1 MPPADITRHPHTRAS
16 DPLRFAAVTTT
27 AELQGQTYKR
37 GQKVRLVDAVAGHPS
52 GSKGKIAIA
61 NGMTWKRYWVRFP
74 DGTAAGHV
82 DHDSLVR
89 AKDYDNFLVLRE
101 REAIEA
107 ENAAE
112 DAANAPASAPAAQAA
127 EGDGV
132 VVNGVTIP
140 QLLLDRAAAARVR
153 LGG

>member
-1 MPPADITRHPHTRAS
+1 M
-16 DPLRFAAVTTT
+16 TTT
-27 AELQGQTYKR
+27 SELQGQSYKR
-37 GQKVRLVDAVAGHPS
+37 GEKVRLVDDIAGYPS
-52 GSKGKIAIA
+52 GSKGKVAVA
-61 NGMTWKRYWVRFP
+61 NGMTWKRYWVRFA

-101 REAIEA
+101 RETIEA

-112 DAANAPASAPAAQAA
+112 EATNAPASAPAEQV
-127 EGDGV
+127 GGSDGV
-132 VVNGVTIP
+132 VINGVTVP
-140 QLLLDRAAAARVR
+140 QLLLDRAASARVR